1 MALSAGIIAAIVVGS
16 ICGILLFLFLVLL
29 AIRIYMRRITA
40 GSDIKKQLNGK
51 TVVITGI

>member
-1 MALSAGIIAAIVVGS
+1 MALSGGIIAAIVFGS
-16 ICGILLFLFLVLL
+16 IFGILLLFFLVLL
-29 AIRIYMRRITA
+29 AIRLYIRRITA